1 METSTMQVNDLTWHL
16 HSGMVI
22 VSPNRLLQST
32 QMGRPFWWRPKLTAS
47 PNVYFIHH
55 EWMEVS
61 RQHDHIIPFFYA
73 CNLFSF
79 CSESFP
85 RTNPL
90 FLGAMTNMQAV
101 LLDTESS
108 LLIVGSSLCVGDER
122 EEDPLLTGQTL
133 GKLDPKDLPICKS
146 STWIAE
152 ISIMGPCLC
161 FNSQRGE
168 DPPLSDQ
175 SVGQEEQRDMQ
186 VRKLLTCIAGV
197 SIMGTRLCLDFKQG
211 KGPPLTDQGVG
222 GWKPTNL
229 PVHTL

>member
-1 METSTMQVNDLTWHL
+1 MLVAPLLFLYSFTMTEWRCHVD
-16 HSGMVI
+16 VI
-22 VSPNRLLQST
+22 K
-32 QMGRPFWWRPKLTAS
+32 PF
-47 PNVYFIHH
+47 H
-55 EWMEVS
+55 
-61 RQHDHIIPFFYA
+61 FFYDP
-73 CNLFSF
+73 NLFCSR
-79 CSESFP
+79 SESFP

-108 LLIVGSSLCVGDER
+108 LLIVGFRPCVGDER

-133 GKLDPKDLPICKS
+133 GKLDQKDLPICKS

-175 SVGQEEQRDMQ
+175 SVGQEEQRDMP

-197 SIMGTRLCLDFKQG
+197 SIMGTRLCLDSKQG

-229 PVHTL
+229 PVHTLVHSIKVIHILILVDKQKKQWARD